1 MARVESKLANEF
13 LEQLGNVNKGTAR
26 TISIHLAA
34 FEQFVKREYRHNED
48 LDSLV
53 EQLMSG
59 NIDLYDLFS
68 KFVMHEVKE
77 RVHQNLLSTRTLN
90 QRVKHIKH
98 FLEAN
103 DVTINHTKF
112 RMKIKLPK
120 EIKRENEGITKDQI
134 REILAA
140 CDDIRLKTYVM
151 FLASTGWRA
160 SEALSVQLQDID
172 FDRTPVRVNLR
183 GENAKTRTD
192 RHTYLTQEMATQLKS
207 WLDFKYRE
215 RTIKRQYYHKNTGKI
230 VYKVL
235 HLKPVRRLNDYVFM
249 PYHHD
254 DELETTVEYA
264 YKNLSRRFGEL
275 LDRMNVKFR
284 HDGKRREV
292 SLHSFRHFVYTTI
305 DGLGQN
311 QFAEYFIGHA
321 NSTYWRKPESEK
333 IATFLKI
340 EPYLTFMDYVQ
351 LQAKGADMETKLEQ
365 NEDQLRAMREQ
376 LGSLFQIMA
385 IEDSEERQKRLSQ
398 AAKGWINKG
407 MYRPKLS

>member
-1 MARVESKLANEF
+1 MARLQSKFANDF
-13 LEQLGNVNKGTAR
+13 LEQLGNVNTGSAR
-26 TISIHLAA
+26 TVSVHLAD
-34 FEQFVKREYRHNED
+34 FEQFVRTEYRKG
-48 LDSLV
+48 LDSLL
-53 EQLMSG
+53 EELKSG
-59 NIDLYDLFS
+59 KIDLYELFS
-68 KFVMHEVKE
+68 KFVTYEVREK
-77 RVHQNLLSTRTLN
+77 VQKNFISTKTLN

-103 DVTINHTKF
+103 DVTINQTKF
-112 RMKIKLPK
+112 KMKIKLPK
-120 EIKRENEGITKDQI
+120 EIKREKEGITKDQV

-151 FLASTGWRA
+151 FLASSGWRA
-160 SEALSVQLQDID
+160 SEALSMQLQDID
-172 FDRTPVRVNLR
+172 FDRNPVRVNLR

-192 RHTYLTQEMATQLKS
+192 RHTYLTQETVTQLKS

-215 RTIKRQYYHKNTGKI
+215 RTIKQYYDKNTGKI

-235 HLKPVRRLNDYVFM
+235 HLKPVKRPDDYVFM
-249 PYHHD
+249 PYH

-284 HDGKRREV
+284 RDSKRREV

-311 QFAEYFIGHA
+311 QFAEYFIGHS

-340 EPYLTFMDYVQ
+340 EPYLTFMDVAA
-351 LQAKGADMETKLEQ
+351 LEAKGADMETKTEQ
-365 NEDQLRAMREQ
+365 VMVENL
-376 LGSLFQIMA
+376 SLKQQVD
-385 IEDSEERQKRLSQ
+385 EL
-398 AAKGWINKG
+398 
-407 MYRPKLS
+407 YRVLYAQGIIKKEA

>member
-1 MARVESKLANEF
+1 MARLEAKLANDF
-13 LEQLGNVNKGTAR
+13 LEQLSNVNRGSAR
-26 TISIHLAA
+26 TVSVHLAD
-34 FEQFVKREYRHNED
+34 FEQFVKTEYQRD

-53 EQLMSG
+53 EELKSG
-59 NIDLYDLFS
+59 KLDLYELFS
-68 KFVMHEVKE
+68 KFVTYEVREK
-77 RVHQNLLSTRTLN
+77 VQKNFISTKTLS

-103 DVTINHTKF
+103 DVTINQTKF
-112 RMKIKLPK
+112 KMKIKLPK
-120 EIKRENEGITKDQI
+120 EIKREKEGITKDQV

-160 SEALSVQLQDID
+160 SEALSMQLQDID
-172 FDRTPVRVNLR
+172 FDRNPVRVNLR

-192 RHTYLTQEMATQLKS
+192 RHTYLTQETVTQLKS

-215 RTIKRQYYHKNTGKI
+215 RTIKQYYDKNTGKI

-235 HLKPVRRLNDYVFM
+235 HLKPVRRPDDYVFM
-249 PYHHD
+249 PYH

-284 HDGKRREV
+284 RDSKRREV

-311 QFAEYFIGHA
+311 QFAEYFIGHS

-340 EPYLTFMDYVQ
+340 EPYLTFMDVAA
-351 LQAKGADMETKLEQ
+351 LEAKGADMETKTEQ
-365 NEDQLRAMREQ
+365 VMAENL
-376 LGSLFQIMA
+376 SLKQQVD
-385 IEDSEERQKRLSQ
+385 EL
-398 AAKGWINKG
+398 
-407 MYRPKLS
+407 YRILYMQGIIKKESSSLPPS

>member
-1 MARVESKLANEF
+1 MARLEAKLANDF
-13 LEQLGNVNKGTAR
+13 LEQLSNVNRGSAR
-26 TISIHLAA
+26 TVSVHLAD
-34 FEQFVKREYRHNED
+34 FEQFVKTEYQRD

-53 EQLMSG
+53 EELKSG
-59 NIDLYDLFS
+59 KLDLYELFS
-68 KFVMHEVKE
+68 KFVTYEVREKIQ
-77 RVHQNLLSTRTLN
+77 QNLLSTRTLN

-103 DVTINHTKF
+103 DVTINQTKF
-112 RMKIKLPK
+112 KMKIKLPK
-120 EIKRENEGITKDQI
+120 EIKREKEGMVKDQVT
-134 REILAA
+134 EILAS

-151 FLASTGWRA
+151 YLASTGWRA
-160 SEALSVQLQDID
+160 SEALSVQLQDVD
-172 FDRTPVRVNLR
+172 FDRDPVRVNLR

-192 RHTYLTQEMATQLKS
+192 RHTYLTQEMVRQLKS

-215 RTIKRQYYHKNTGKI
+215 RTIKQYYDKNTGKI

-235 HLKPVRRLNDYVFM
+235 HLKPVRRPDDYVFM
-249 PYHHD
+249 PYH

-264 YKNLSRRFGEL
+264 YKNLSRLFGEL

-284 HDGKRREV
+284 RDSKRREV

-340 EPYLTFMDYVQ
+340 EPYLTFMDVAA
-351 LQAKGADMETKLEQ
+351 LESKGADMETKTEHMMEENL
-365 NEDQLRAMREQ
+365 
-376 LGSLFQIMA
+376 SLKQQVD
-385 IEDSEERQKRLSQ
+385 EL
-398 AAKGWINKG
+398 
-407 MYRPKLS
+407 YRVLYAQGIIKKESSSSPSFSYSSRGK

>member
-1 MARVESKLANEF
+1 MARLQSKFANDF
-13 LEQLGNVNKGTAR
+13 LEQLGNVNTGSAR
-26 TISIHLAA
+26 TVSVHLAD
-34 FEQFVKREYRHNED
+34 FEQFVRTEYRKG
-48 LDSLV
+48 LDSLL
-53 EQLMSG
+53 EELRLG
-59 NIDLYDLFS
+59 KLDLYELFS
-68 KFVMHEVKE
+68 KFVTYEMREKVQKSFI
-77 RVHQNLLSTRTLN
+77 STKTLN

-103 DVTINHTKF
+103 DVTINQTKF
-112 RMKIKLPK
+112 KMKIKLPK
-120 EIKRENEGITKDQI
+120 EIKREKEGITKDQV

-151 FLASTGWRA
+151 FLASSGWRA
-160 SEALSVQLQDID
+160 SEALSMQLQDID
-172 FDRTPVRVNLR
+172 FDRNPVRVNLR

-192 RHTYLTQEMATQLKS
+192 RHTYLTQETVTQLKS

-215 RTIKRQYYHKNTGKI
+215 RTIKQYYDKNTGKI

-235 HLKPVRRLNDYVFM
+235 HLKPVKRPDDYVFM
-249 PYHHD
+249 PYH

-284 HDGKRREV
+284 RDSKRREV

-311 QFAEYFIGHA
+311 QFAEYFIGHS

-340 EPYLTFMDYVQ
+340 EPYLTFMDVAA
-351 LQAKGADMETKLEQ
+351 LEAKGADMETKTEQ
-365 NEDQLRAMREQ
+365 VMAENL
-376 LGSLFQIMA
+376 SLKQQVD
-385 IEDSEERQKRLSQ
+385 EL
-398 AAKGWINKG
+398 
-407 MYRPKLS
+407 YRVLYAQGIIKKEA

>member
-1 MARVESKLANEF
+1 MARVQSRLANDF
-13 LEQLGNVNKGTAR
+13 LEQLGNVNKGSAR
-26 TISIHLAA
+26 TVSIHLAD
-34 FEQFVKREYRHNED
+34 FEQFVTTEYHQD

-53 EQLMSG
+53 EQLKSG
-59 NIDLYDLFS
+59 KLDLYDLFS
-68 KFVMHEVKE
+68 KFVTHEVRQKIQ
-77 RVHQNLLSTRTLN
+77 QNLLSTRTLN

-103 DVTINHTKF
+103 DVTINQTKF

-120 EIKRENEGITKDQI
+120 EIKRENEGISKDQI

-160 SEALSVQLQDID
+160 SEALSVQLQDIN
-172 FDRTPVRVNLR
+172 FDAKPVRVNLR

-192 RHTYLTQEMATQLKS
+192 RHTYLTQEMAKQFKS

-215 RTIKRQYYHKNTGKI
+215 RTIKQYYDKNTGKI

-235 HLKPVRRLNDYVFM
+235 NIKPVRGPDDYVFM

-254 DELETTVEYA
+254 ESLETTVEYA

-275 LDRMNVKFR
+275 LERMKVKFR

-321 NSTYWRKPESEK
+321 NSTCWRKPESEK
-333 IATFLKI
+333 IETFLRI
-340 EPYLTFMDYVQ
+340 EQYLTFLDVAS
-351 LQAKGADMETKLEQ
+351 LEAKGADQQTRIEQVQLENFALKQ
-365 NEDQLRAMREQ
+365 QIENLYRTLYEQ
-376 LGSLFQIMA
+376 GV
-385 IEDSEERQKRLSQ
+385 IEK
-398 AAKGWINKG
+398 KKN
-407 MYRPKLS
+407 

>member
-1 MARVESKLANEF
+1 MVRVEAKLANEF
-13 LEQLGNVNKGTAR
+13 LEQLGNVNKGSAR
-26 TISIHLAA
+26 TVSVHLAD
-34 FEQFVKREYRHNED
+34 FEQFVKTEYHQD

-53 EQLMSG
+53 EELRSG
-59 NIDLYDLFS
+59 KLDLYDLFS
-68 KFVMHEVKE
+68 KFVTLEVTAKIQ
-77 RVHQNLLSTRTLN
+77 QNLLSTRTLN

-103 DVTINHTKF
+103 DVTINQTKF
-112 RMKIKLPK
+112 KMKIKLPK
-120 EIKRENEGITKDQI
+120 EIKREREGMAKDQVT
-134 REILAA
+134 EILAS

-172 FDRTPVRVNLR
+172 FDRNPVRVNLR

-192 RHTYLTQEMATQLKS
+192 RHTYLTQEMVTQLKS

-215 RTIKRQYYHKNTGKI
+215 RTIKQYYDKKTGKI
-230 VYKVL
+230 LYKAL
-235 HLKPVRRLNDYVFM
+235 HLKPVRRPDEYVFM
-249 PYHHD
+249 PYH

-340 EPYLTFMDYVQ
+340 EPYLTFMDISA
-351 LQAKGADMETKLEQ
+351 LEAKGADMETKLEQ
-365 NEDQLRAMREQ
+365 NEDQMRAMREQ
-376 LGSLFQIMA
+376 LGTLFQIMT
-385 IEDSEERQKRLSQ
+385 IEQSEERQKKLAE
-398 AAKGWINKG
+398 AAKQWIDNG
-407 MYRPKLS
+407 MYKAKQFIS

>member
-1 MARVESKLANEF
+1 MARLQSKFANDF
-13 LEQLGNVNKGTAR
+13 LEQLGNVNTGSAR
-26 TISIHLAA
+26 TVSVHLAD
-34 FEQFVKREYRHNED
+34 FEQFVRTEYRKG
-48 LDSLV
+48 LDSLL
-53 EQLMSG
+53 EELKSG
-59 NIDLYDLFS
+59 KIDLYELFS
-68 KFVMHEVKE
+68 KFVTYEVREK
-77 RVHQNLLSTRTLN
+77 VQKNFISTKTLN

-103 DVTINHTKF
+103 DVTINQTKF
-112 RMKIKLPK
+112 KMKIKLPK
-120 EIKRENEGITKDQI
+120 EIKREKEGITKDQV

-160 SEALSVQLQDID
+160 SEALSMQLQDID
-172 FDRTPVRVNLR
+172 FDRNPVRVNLR

-192 RHTYLTQEMATQLKS
+192 RHTYLTQETVTQLKS

-215 RTIKRQYYHKNTGKI
+215 RTIKQYYDKNTGKI

-235 HLKPVRRLNDYVFM
+235 HLKPVRRPDDYVFM
-249 PYHHD
+249 PYH

-284 HDGKRREV
+284 RDSKRREV

-311 QFAEYFIGHA
+311 QFAEYFIGHS

-340 EPYLTFMDYVQ
+340 EPYLTFMDVAA
-351 LQAKGADMETKLEQ
+351 LEAKGADMETKTEQ
-365 NEDQLRAMREQ
+365 VMVENL
-376 LGSLFQIMA
+376 SLKQQVD
-385 IEDSEERQKRLSQ
+385 EL
-398 AAKGWINKG
+398 
-407 MYRPKLS
+407 YRVLYAQGIIKKEA

>member
-1 MARVESKLANEF
+1 MARLQSKFAIDF
-13 LEQLGNVNKGTAR
+13 LEQLGNVNTGSAR
-26 TISIHLAA
+26 TVSVHLAD
-34 FEQFVKREYRHNED
+34 FEQFVRTEYRKD
-48 LDSLV
+48 LDSLL
-53 EQLMSG
+53 EELRSG
-59 NIDLYDLFS
+59 KIDLYELFS
-68 KFVMHEVKE
+68 KFVTYEVREK
-77 RVHQNLLSTRTLN
+77 VQKNFISTKTLN
-90 QRVKHIKH
+90 QRVKHVKH

-103 DVTINHTKF
+103 DVTINQTKF
-112 RMKIKLPK
+112 KMKIKLPK
-120 EIKRENEGITKDQI
+120 EIKREKEGITKDQV
-134 REILAA
+134 REILSA

-172 FDRTPVRVNLR
+172 FDQNPVRVNLR

-192 RHTYLTQEMATQLKS
+192 RHSYLTQETVTQLKS

-215 RTIKRQYYHKNTGKI
+215 RTLKQYYDKNTGKI

-235 HLKPVRRLNDYVFM
+235 NLKPVRRPDDYVFM
-249 PYHHD
+249 PYH

-275 LDRMNVKFR
+275 LDRMNIKFR
-284 HDGKRREV
+284 RDGKRREV

-340 EPYLTFMDYVQ
+340 EPYLTFLDVTS
-351 LQAKGADMETKLEQ
+351 LEAKGADQQTRIEQ
-365 NEDQLRAMREQ
+365 VQTENFALKQQIENLYKTLYDQGVIKKEQ
-376 LGSLFQIMA
+376 S
-385 IEDSEERQKRLSQ
+385 
-398 AAKGWINKG
+398 AANISSNSWQQV
-407 MYRPKLS
+407 RS

>member
-1 MARVESKLANEF
+1 MARVESRLANEF
-13 LEQLGNVNKGTAR
+13 LEQLSNVNRGSAR
-26 TISIHLAA
+26 TTSIHLAD
-34 FEQFVKREYRHNED
+34 FERFIKTEHHKG

-53 EQLMSG
+53 EELKSG
-59 NIDLYDLFS
+59 NIDLYDVFS
-68 KFVMHEVKE
+68 KFVTHEVRE
-77 RVHQNLLSTRTLN
+77 RVQQNLLSTRTLN

-103 DVTINHTKF
+103 DVTINQTKF

-120 EIKRENEGITKDQI
+120 EIKRENEGISKDQI

-140 CDDIRLKTYVM
+140 CEDIRLKTYVM

-160 SEALSVQLQDID
+160 SEALSVRLQDID
-172 FDRTPVRVNLR
+172 FDAKPVRVNLR

-192 RHTYLTQEMATQLKS
+192 RHTYLTQEMATQFKS

-215 RTIKRQYYHKNTGKI
+215 RTIKQYYDKHTGKI

-235 HLKPVRRLNDYVFM
+235 NIKPVRRPDDYVFM

-254 DELETTVEYA
+254 ELLETTVEYA

-275 LDRMNVKFR
+275 LERMNVQFR

-333 IATFLKI
+333 IETFLKI
-340 EPYLTFMDYVQ
+340 EPYLTFLDVTA
-351 LQAKGADMETKLEQ
+351 LEAKGADQQTKTEQ
-365 NEDQLRAMREQ
+365 VIAENL
-376 LGSLFQIMA
+376 SLKQQVDELYRILY
-385 IEDSEERQKRLSQ
+385 IQGIIKKEPLSSSSS
-398 AAKGWINKG
+398 
-407 MYRPKLS
+407 PSSSS

>member
-1 MARVESKLANEF
+1 MARLQSKFANDF
-13 LEQLGNVNKGTAR
+13 LEQLGNVNTGSAR
-26 TISIHLAA
+26 TVSAHLAD
-34 FEQFVKREYRHNED
+34 FEQFVRTEYRKG
-48 LDSLV
+48 LDSLL
-53 EQLMSG
+53 EELRSG
-59 NIDLYDLFS
+59 KIDLYELFS
-68 KFVMHEVKE
+68 KFVTYEVREKI
-77 RVHQNLLSTRTLN
+77 QKNFISTRTLN

-103 DVTINHTKF
+103 DVTINQTRFK
-112 RMKIKLPK
+112 MKIKLPK
-120 EIKRENEGITKDQI
+120 EIKREKEGITKDQV

-172 FDRTPVRVNLR
+172 FDRNPVRVNLR

-192 RHTYLTQEMATQLKS
+192 RHTYLTQEMVMQLKS

-215 RTIKRQYYHKNTGKI
+215 RTIKQYYDKNTGKI

-235 HLKPVRRLNDYVFM
+235 HLKPVRRPDDYVIM
-249 PYHHD
+249 PYH

-275 LDRMNVKFR
+275 LDRMNIKFR
-284 HDGKRREV
+284 RDGKRREV

-340 EPYLTFMDYVQ
+340 EPYLTFLDVTS
-351 LQAKGADMETKLEQ
+351 LEAKGADQQTRIEQ
-365 NEDQLRAMREQ
+365 VQTENFALKQQIENLYKTLYEQ
-376 LGSLFQIMA
+376 GVIKKEQS
-385 IEDSEERQKRLSQ
+385 
-398 AAKGWINKG
+398 AANIVNQ
-407 MYRPKLS
+407 

>member
-1 MARVESKLANEF
+1 MARVEAKLANEF
-13 LEQLGNVNKGTAR
+13 LEQLGNVNKGSAR
-26 TISIHLAA
+26 TVSVHLAD
-34 FEQFVKREYRHNED
+34 FEQFVKTQYQRD
-48 LDSLV
+48 LGSMV
-53 EQLMSG
+53 EGLKSG
-59 NIDLYDLFS
+59 KLDLYELFS
-68 KFVMHEVKE
+68 KFVTYEVREKIQ
-77 RVHQNLLSTRTLN
+77 QNLLSTRTLN

-103 DVTINHTKF
+103 DVTINQTKF
-112 RMKIKLPK
+112 KMKIKLPK
-120 EIKRENEGITKDQI
+120 EIKREREGMAKDQVI
-134 REILAA
+134 KILAS

-172 FDRTPVRVNLR
+172 FDRNPVRVNLR

-192 RHTYLTQEMATQLKS
+192 RHTYLTQEMVMQLRS

-215 RTIKRQYYHKNTGKI
+215 RTIKQYYDKNIGKI

-235 HLKPVRRLNDYVFM
+235 YLKPVRSSEDYVFM
-249 PYHHD
+249 PYH

-275 LDRMNVKFR
+275 LDRINIKFR

-333 IATFLKI
+333 IAIFLKI
-340 EPYLTFMDYVQ
+340 EPYLTFMDVSA
-351 LQAKGADMETKLEQ
+351 LEAKGADQQTRIEQ
-365 NEDQLRAMREQ
+365 VQTENFALKQQIENLYKTLYEQ
-376 LGSLFQIMA
+376 GVIKKEQS
-385 IEDSEERQKRLSQ
+385 
-398 AAKGWINKG
+398 AANVVNQ
-407 MYRPKLS
+407 

>member
-1 MARVESKLANEF
+1 MAKVNSRVANDF
-13 LEQLGNVNKGTAR
+13 LEQLANVNKGSAR
-26 TISIHLAA
+26 TVSIHLAD
-34 FEQFVKREYRHNED
+34 FEQFVSTEYHED

-53 EQLMSG
+53 EQIKSG
-59 NIDLYDLFS
+59 KLDLYEHFS
-68 KFVMHEVKE
+68 KFVTYEVRQKIQ
-77 RVHQNLLSTRTLN
+77 QNLLSARTLN

-103 DVTINHTKF
+103 DVTINQTKF

-120 EIKRENEGITKDQI
+120 EIKRENQGISKDQI
-134 REILAA
+134 REILAS

-160 SEALSVQLQDID
+160 SEALSIQLQDID
-172 FDRTPVRVNLR
+172 FDVKPVRVNLR

-192 RHTYLTQEMATQLKS
+192 RHTYLTQEMVKQFKS

-215 RTIKRQYYHKNTGKI
+215 RTIKQYYDRNTGKI

-235 HLKPVRRLNDYVFM
+235 NLKPVRRQDDYVFM

-254 DELETTVEYA
+254 ELLETTIEYA
-264 YKNLSRRFGEL
+264 YKNLSVRFGEL
-275 LDRMNVKFR
+275 LERMNVRFR

-311 QFAEYFIGHA
+311 QYAEYFIGHA

-333 IATFLKI
+333 IETFLRI
-340 EPYLTFMDYVQ
+340 EPYLTFLDVAS
-351 LQAKGADMETKLEQ
+351 LEAKGADQQTRIEQVQLENFALKQ
-365 NEDQLRAMREQ
+365 QIENLYRTLYEQ
-376 LGSLFQIMA
+376 GV
-385 IEDSEERQKRLSQ
+385 IEK
-398 AAKGWINKG
+398 KK
-407 MYRPKLS
+407 

>member
-1 MARVESKLANEF
+1 MVRVEAKLANEF
-13 LEQLGNVNKGTAR
+13 LEQLGNVNKGSAR
-26 TISIHLAA
+26 TVSVHLAD
-34 FEQFVKREYRHNED
+34 FEQFVKTEYHQD

-53 EQLMSG
+53 EELRSG
-59 NIDLYDLFS
+59 KLDLYDLFS
-68 KFVMHEVKE
+68 KFVTLEVTAKIQ
-77 RVHQNLLSTRTLN
+77 QNLLSTRTLN

-103 DVTINHTKF
+103 DVTINQTKF
-112 RMKIKLPK
+112 KIKIKLPR
-120 EIKRENEGITKDQI
+120 EIKREKEGITKDQV

-151 FLASTGWRA
+151 FLASSGWRA
-160 SEALSVQLQDID
+160 SEALSIQLQDID
-172 FDRTPVRVNLR
+172 FDCNPVRVNLR

-192 RHTYLTQEMATQLKS
+192 RHTYLTREMVTQLKS

-215 RTIKRQYYHKNTGKI
+215 RTIKQYYDKKTGKI
-230 VYKVL
+230 LYKAL
-235 HLKPVRRLNDYVFM
+235 HLKPVRRPDEYVFM
-249 PYHHD
+249 PYH

-333 IATFLKI
+333 IAIFLKI
-340 EPYLTFMDYVQ
+340 EPYLTFMDVSA
-351 LQAKGADMETKLEQ
+351 LEAKGADQQTRMEQVQTENFALKQQIENLYKTLYEQ
-365 NEDQLRAMREQ
+365 GVIKKEQ
-376 LGSLFQIMA
+376 S
-385 IEDSEERQKRLSQ
+385 
-398 AAKGWINKG
+398 AANIVNQ
-407 MYRPKLS
+407 

>member
-1 MARVESKLANEF
+1 MARVQSKFANDF
-13 LEQLGNVNKGTAR
+13 VEQLGNVNKGSAR
-26 TISIHLAA
+26 TVSVHLAD
-34 FEQFVKREYRHNED
+34 FEQFVKQEYQED

-53 EQLMSG
+53 EELMSTKL
-59 NIDLYDLFS
+59 DLYELFS
-68 KFVMHEVKE
+68 KFVTYEVKE
-77 RVHQNLLSTRTLN
+77 KIQKNLLSTRTLI

-103 DVTINHTKF
+103 DVTINQTKF

-120 EIKRENEGITKDQI
+120 EIKREKEGITKDQV
-134 REILAA
+134 REILSA

-172 FDRTPVRVNLR
+172 FDRNPVRVNLR

-192 RHTYLTQEMATQLKS
+192 THTYLTQEMVTQLKS

-215 RTIKRQYYHKNTGKI
+215 RTIKQYYDKKTGKI
-230 VYKVL
+230 VYKAL
-235 HLKPVRRLNDYVFM
+235 HLKPIRRPDDYVFM
-249 PYHHD
+249 PYH

-284 HDGKRREV
+284 HDGKRREI
-292 SLHSFRHFVYTTI
+292 SLHSFRHFVYRTI

-333 IATFLKI
+333 IATFMKI
-340 EPYLTFMDYVQ
+340 EPYLTFMDMAA
-351 LQAKGADMETKLEQ
+351 LEAKGADIETKTEQ
-365 NEDQLRAMREQ
+365 VMAENLSLKQQVNELYRVLYMQ
-376 LGSLFQIMA
+376 GI
-385 IEDSEERQKRLSQ
+385 IKRD
-398 AAKGWINKG
+398 A
-407 MYRPKLS
+407 

>member
-1 MARVESKLANEF
+1 MARLQSKFANDF
-13 LEQLGNVNKGTAR
+13 LEQLGNVNTGSAR
-26 TISIHLAA
+26 TVSVHLAD
-34 FEQFVKREYRHNED
+34 FEQFVRTEYRKG
-48 LDSLV
+48 LDSLL
-53 EQLMSG
+53 EELKSG
-59 NIDLYDLFS
+59 KIDLYELFS
-68 KFVMHEVKE
+68 KFVTYEVREK
-77 RVHQNLLSTRTLN
+77 VQKNFISTKTLN

-103 DVTINHTKF
+103 DVTINQTKF
-112 RMKIKLPK
+112 KMKIKLPK
-120 EIKRENEGITKDQI
+120 EIKREKEGITKDQV

-160 SEALSVQLQDID
+160 SEALSMQLQDID
-172 FDRTPVRVNLR
+172 FDRNPVRVNLR

-192 RHTYLTQEMATQLKS
+192 RHTYLTQETVTQLKS

-215 RTIKRQYYHKNTGKI
+215 RTIKQYYDKNTGKI

-235 HLKPVRRLNDYVFM
+235 HLKPVRRPDDYVFM
-249 PYHHD
+249 PYH

-284 HDGKRREV
+284 RDSKRREV

-311 QFAEYFIGHA
+311 QFAEYFIGHS

-340 EPYLTFMDYVQ
+340 EPYLTFLDVTS
-351 LQAKGADMETKLEQ
+351 LEAKGADQQTRIEQ
-365 NEDQLRAMREQ
+365 VQTENFALKQQIENLYKTLYEQ
-376 LGSLFQIMA
+376 GVI
-385 IEDSEERQKRLSQ
+385 K
-398 AAKGWINKG
+398 KG
-407 MYRPKLS
+407 